1 MLGADHQLT
10 SDGDMIGRM
19 QVMREVIR
27 RPRQARLFTASY
39 RLVAKR

>member
-27 RPRQARLFTASY
+27 RPRQARPFKNSY
-39 RLVAKR
+39 RLVAER